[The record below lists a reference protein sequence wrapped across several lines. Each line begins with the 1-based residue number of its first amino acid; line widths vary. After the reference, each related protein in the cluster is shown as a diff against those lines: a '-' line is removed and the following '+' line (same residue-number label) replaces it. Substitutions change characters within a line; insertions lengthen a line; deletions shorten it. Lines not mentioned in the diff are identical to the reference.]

1 MARDTY
7 RSQSGQTS
15 VETVLIIAAIGLA
28 CLVAV
33 IFLGGGISHVFDSIL
48 DPSGPSP
55 PSSPFVP
62 PTPATVPRT
71 VEDCLDGGWRT
82 YPQFIDE
89 GACVEFVTGG

>member
-28 CLVAV
+28 CLAAM
-33 IFLGGGISHVFDSIL
+33 IFLGGGISRVFGTTV
-48 DPSGPSP
+48 DPNGP

-62 PTPATVPRT
+62 PTPVAVPRT
-71 VEDCLDGGWRT
+71 VEDCRHGGWRDH
-82 YPQFIDE
+82 PQFVDQ
-89 GACVEFVTGG
+89 ASCVEFVTGG

>member
-1 MARDTY
+1 MARNTY

-15 VETVLIIAAIGLA
+15 VETVLIVAAIALA

-33 IFLGGGISHVFDSIL
+33 FFLGGGISRVFDSIL
-48 DPSGPSP
+48 DPSGPS

-71 VEDCLDGGWRT
+71 VEDCLDDGWHN

-89 GACVEFVTGG
+89 EACVEFVAGG